1 MVDHLAA
8 PRERVSMKAGNNRPF
23 LWVRECECENCGA
36 KLLHKK
42 KKKKWLDLS
51 QSCSVILALFSEEEK
66 VSGQLPSFSVMGCA
80 NVR

>member
-1 MVDHLAA
+1 MLCLGLPHDTCAL
-8 PRERVSMKAGNNRPF
+8 RQRKQ
-23 LWVRECECENCGA
+23 
-36 KLLHKK
+36 
-42 KKKKWLDLS
+42 KKKWLDLS

>member
-51 QSCSVILALFSEEEK
+51 QSCSVICECSGDVL
-66 VSGQLPSFSVMGCA
+66 GQLTSLDMGCA

>member
-8 PRERVSMKAGNNRPF
+8 PRERVSMKADNNRPF

-42 KKKKWLDLS
+42 KKKKMAGPFPELQCHL
-51 QSCSVILALFSEEEK
+51 
-66 VSGQLPSFSVMGCA
+66 
-80 NVR
+80 

>member
-36 KLLHKK
+36 KLLQKK
-42 KKKKWLDLS
+42 KKKKNGWTFPRVAVS
-51 QSCSVILALFSEEEK
+51 SVSAVETFL
-66 VSGQLPSFSVMGCA
+66 VS
-80 NVR
+80 